1 MEQQENEDERVN
13 MVFSKKSVTGLTIA
27 ALLAVLSGCSDPK
40 AANTRNFE
48 KAAQAY
54 LDSKYPYCYFTGN
67 FPAEIKQGSL
77 VSSDAEKFSA
87 LASVGLLSTR
97 QETIE
102 EAVPSLFSRKEP
114 EIREVEVTIYELTDK
129 GRKYYVEKAKR
140 NWRGE
145 MIGGFCFGKA
155 KLIGVDRYTEPA
167 DVGFG
172 LSYVASSVRYRYQV
186 GDFPEWAKDE
196 RILAQ
201 SRELRRDLAS
211 RDEPI
216 IEEYAMILTNEGW
229 IHEKNMD

>member
-1 MEQQENEDERVN
+1 MA
-13 MVFSKKSVTGLTIA
+13 FTKSVFGLAIA
-27 ALLAVLSGCSDPK
+27 ALVAVLSGCSDPK
-40 AANTRNFE
+40 AASTRNFE

-54 LDSKYPYCYFTGN
+54 LDSKYPYCYFTGS
-67 FPAEIKQGSL
+67 FPAEIKKDTMRFGN
-77 VSSDAEKFSA
+77 DTEIFSA
-87 LASVGLLSTR
+87 LADVGLLSAR

-102 EAVPSLFSRKEP
+102 EAVPSLFSREEP
-114 EIREVEVTIYELTDK
+114 EMREVEVTIYELTDE
-129 GRKYYVEKAKR
+129 GRKYYEQDAKKD
-140 NWRGE
+140 NWRGKTV
-145 MIGGFCFGKA
+145 GGFCFGKA

-167 DVGFG
+167 DVGLGFVV
-172 LSYVASSVRYRYQV
+172 SKVRYRYKV